1 MTSNFERFGFSS
13 AKIRQRL
20 HLLELSDADYA
31 LSGRLQKEV
40 LLPHFS
46 SIMNQFMEKML
57 TWPEVRLILHSNED
71 KRRVKT
77 TITQFL
83 LSLGIGYDSQGYFEH
98 RLTVGLAHEAVG
110 LSLSLYLCAYRSL
123 TQCIIDHIPQNIRDD
138 RAFYERLVEFLYKV
152 NALDMS
158 LAIETFHG
166 SHVESLEESIESL
179 QAKQEELRKQAITDS
194 LTGMVNHEQVFS
206 ELARVLTAAQR
217 QRIPLCILM
226 ADLDYFK
233 KVNDTYGHQSGDMV
247 LRETSERIKSS
258 LRDFDLVGRYG
269 GEEFMILLVNTTL
282 DTAGMVAERIREAIE
297 RDPMPTTSQPI
308 NVTISMGIA
317 AAGEADTVETLVERA
332 DNALY
337 NAKRGG
343 RNQVAV
349 L

>member
-1 MTSNFERFGFSS
+1 MTSNFERFGFSA
-13 AKIRQRL
+13 AKIRNRL
-20 HLLELSDADYA
+20 NLLDLSDADYN

-46 SIMNQFMEKML
+46 SIMNQFMAKML
-57 TWPEVRLILHSNED
+57 TWPEVRLILHSDDD
-71 KRRVKT
+71 KRRVKK

-83 LSLGIGYDSQGYFEH
+83 LSLGMGYDSQGYFEH
-98 RLTVGLAHEAVG
+98 RLTVGLAHESVG
-110 LSLSLYLCAYRSL
+110 LSLSLYLCAYRCL
-123 TQCIIDHIPQNIRDD
+123 TQCIIDNIPDQIRHD
-138 RAFYERLVEFLYKV
+138 RDFYDRLVEFLYKI

-158 LAIETFHG
+158 LAIETYHG

-179 QAKQEELRKQAITDS
+179 QAKQEDLRKQAITDS

-217 QRIPLCILM
+217 ERIPLCILM

-282 DTAGMVAERIREAIE
+282 DTAGLIAERIRIAIE
-297 RDPMPTTSQPI
+297 REPMPTTSQPI
-308 NVTISMGIA
+308 NVTVSMGIA

-332 DNALY
+332 DSALY

>member
-1 MTSNFERFGFSS
+1 MTSNFERFGFSQ

-20 HLLELSDADYA
+20 HLLELSDPDYT

-40 LLPHFS
+40 IVPYFGA
-46 SIMNQFMEKML
+46 IMNQFMDKML
-57 TWPEVRLILHSNED
+57 SWPEVQLILHSSED
-71 KRRVKT
+71 KRRVKK
-77 TITQFL
+77 TITEFL
-83 LSLGIGYDSQGYFEH
+83 LSLGVGYDSPSYFEH
-98 RLTVGLAHEAVG
+98 RLHVGRAHESVG

-123 TQCIIDHIPQNIRDD
+123 TQCIIDNFPDNIRND
-138 RAFYERLVEFLYKV
+138 RVFYDRMVEFLYKI

-158 LAIETFHG
+158 LAIETFHDT
-166 SHVESLEESIESL
+166 HVESLEESIEVL
-179 QAKQEELRKQAITDS
+179 QARQEELRKQAITDS

-217 QRIPLCILM
+217 ERIPLCVLM
-226 ADLDYFK
+226 ADLDHFK
-233 KVNDTYGHQSGDMV
+233 QVNDNYGHQSGDMV

-282 DTAGMVAERIREAIE
+282 DTAGLIAERIRLNIK
-297 RDPMPTTSQPI
+297 DSPFPTISESI

-343 RNQVAV
+343 RDQVGV

>member
-1 MTSNFERFGFSS
+1 MASNFQRFGFSA

-20 HLLELSDADYA
+20 HLLDLSDADYG

-46 SIMNQFMEKML
+46 SIMNAFMQKML
-57 TWPEVRLILHSNED
+57 TWPEVQLILHSDED
-71 KRRVKT
+71 KRRVKK
-77 TITQFL
+77 TITQFV
-83 LSLGIGYDSQGYFEH
+83 LSLGMGYDSQGYFEH
-98 RLTVGLAHEAVG
+98 RLTVGLAHESVG

-123 TQCIIDHIPQNIRDD
+123 TQCIIDHIPEYIRED
-138 RAFYERLVEFLYKV
+138 REFYDKLVEFLYKI

-179 QAKQEELRKQAITDS
+179 QAKQEELRTQAITDS

-206 ELARVLTAAQR
+206 ELARVLNAAQR
-217 QRIPLCILM
+217 ERIPLCILM
-226 ADLDYFK
+226 ADLDHFK

-247 LRETSERIKSS
+247 LRETSERIKAS

-282 DTAGMVAERIREAIE
+282 DTAGLIAERIRIAIE
-297 RDPMPTTSQPI
+297 SDTMPTISQPI
-308 NVTISMGIA
+308 TVTMSMGIA

-332 DNALY
+332 DKALY
-337 NAKRGG
+337 NAKNGG
-343 RNQVAV
+343 RNQVSV